1 MPVISD
7 KIVTHEEHLNQLERL
22 KGKGFEPHESLYDKP
37 LKKVKPLKI
46 LKPKK

>member
-1 MPVISD
+1 MPVIND
-7 KIVTHEEHLNQLERL
+7 KMVTYEEHLEHLESL

-37 LKKVKPLKI
+37 LKKVKTKK